1 MGALKKWVLRVRLNG
16 NNLRVGR
23 EFVYPRSTISAGS
36 VMQMELNHRL
46 NEKARMMER
55 LGCIWRNRSLSTD
68 TKNQSI
74 GYQCNIISTTRFNM
88 KYIQRN
94 LEVYDL
100 PEREKDMETSVAQ
113 WKENQSTQKWFKQNI
128 LI

>member
-1 MGALKKWVLRVRLNG
+1 MRLNG

-55 LGCIWRNRSLSTD
+55 EAWAAT
-68 TKNQSI
+68 
-74 GYQCNIISTTRFNM
+74 
-88 KYIQRN
+88 
-94 LEVYDL
+94 E
-100 PEREKDMETSVAQ
+100 ETNS
-113 WKENQSTQKWFKQNI
+113 SH
-128 LI
+128 

>member
-1 MGALKKWVLRVRLNG
+1 MRLNG

-94 LEVYDL
+94 LEVNDL
-100 PEREKDMETSVAQ
+100 PEREKDDGKFGLPVEKQKSVRCCQSWGAGKHVATSLF
-113 WKENQSTQKWFKQNI
+113 WF
-128 LI
+128 